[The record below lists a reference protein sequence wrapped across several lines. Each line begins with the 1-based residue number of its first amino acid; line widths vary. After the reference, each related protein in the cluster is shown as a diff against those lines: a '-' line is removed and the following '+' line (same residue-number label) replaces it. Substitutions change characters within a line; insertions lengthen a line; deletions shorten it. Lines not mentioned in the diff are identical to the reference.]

1 MEYYPRKIEEKLEY
15 WLNRKEVIIIKGPRQ
30 SGKTTL
36 LLHLK
41 EKYDGEYITLEDDI
55 LLKSL
60 EENPKE
66 FVKRYLDKKILSIDE
81 AQYCK
86 KIGKIVKLI
95 FDVFSDKIKIVTTGS
110 GSFDIKVEIGK
121 YLVGRCVYFELF
133 PLDFEEFLLWKAKDL
148 YKIFIDLKN
157 SVKEFILSG
166 KNIENP
172 IFEKEFKSLLNEY
185 LIFGG
190 FPAIVKERDEKIKI
204 ELLKNLVRTYLE
216 KDVFF
221 FFNIYHLEKFR
232 NLLNFLSF
240 NIGSIIEFSSIS
252 KDLKIDYKTI
262 EKYISILTN
271 TYIISLISPFYK
283 NLSTELKKSKKV
295 YFIDLGI
302 RNSLLNNFLPI
313 DNRTDKGQMLENF
326 VFNEL
331 RSNFEGKINYWRTTN
346 KNEVDFVLQVNDKIV
361 PIEVKT
367 SPNLKGGFVKFI
379 KTYKP
384 ECAIVFNGNE
394 FSIKKINNTK
404 IAFIPFY
411 YI

>member
-15 WLNRKEVIIIKGPRQ
+15 WINRKEVIIIKGPRQ

-41 EKYDGEYITLEDDI
+41 EKYNGEYITLEDDI

-66 FVKRYLDKKILSIDE
+66 FVKRYLDKKILYIDE

-95 FDVFSDKIKIVTTGS
+95 FDTFSEKIKIIITGS

-121 YLVGRCVYFELF
+121 YLVGRCIYFELF

-166 KNIENP
+166 KSIENP
-172 IFEKEFKSLLNEY
+172 VFEKEFKSLLNEY

-190 FPAIVKERDEKIKI
+190 FPAIVKEKDEKIKI
-204 ELLKNLVRTYLE
+204 ELLKNLIKTYLE

-221 FFNIYHLEKFR
+221 FFNVYHLEKFR

-271 TYIISLISPFYK
+271 TYIISLIPPFYR

-313 DNRTDKGQMLENF
+313 DNRTDKGQILENF

-346 KNEVDFVLQVNDKIV
+346 KNEVDFVLQVNNKVI

-367 SPNLKGGFVKFI
+367 SPNLKGSFIKFI

-384 ECAIVFNGNE
+384 ECAIVFNENE

-404 IAFIPFY
+404 IVFIPFY

>member
-1 MEYYPRKIEEKLEY
+1 MEYYPRKIEEKLEH
-15 WLNRKEVIIIKGPRQ
+15 WINRKEVIIIKGPRQ

-41 EKYDGEYITLEDDI
+41 EKYNGEYITLEDDV

-66 FVKRYLDKKILSIDE
+66 FVKRYLDKKILYIDE
-81 AQYCK
+81 AQYSK

-95 FDVFSDKIKIVTTGS
+95 FDIFSDKIKIVITGS

-121 YLVGRCVYFELF
+121 YLVGRCIYFELF

-148 YKIFIDLKN
+148 YKTFIDLRN

-172 IFEKEFKSLLNEY
+172 VFEKEFKSLLNEY

-190 FPAIVKERDEKIKI
+190 FPAIVKEKDEKIKI
-204 ELLKNLVRTYLE
+204 ELLKNLVKTYLE

-221 FFNIYHLEKFR
+221 FFNVYHLEKFR
-232 NLLNFLSF
+232 NLLNFISF
-240 NIGSIIEFSSIS
+240 NVGSIIEFSSIS
-252 KDLKIDYKTI
+252 KDLKIDYKTV

-271 TYIISLISPFYK
+271 TYIISLISPFYR

-313 DNRTDKGQMLENF
+313 DNRTDKGQIFENF

-331 RSNFEGKINYWRTTN
+331 RLNFDGKINYWRTTN

-384 ECAIVFNGNE
+384 ECAIVFNEKE
-394 FSIKKINNTK
+394 FSVKKINNTK
-404 IAFIPFY
+404 IVFIPFY

>member
-1 MEYYPRKIEEKLEY
+1 MEYYPRKIEEKLEH
-15 WLNRKEVIIIKGPRQ
+15 WINRKEVIIVKGPRQ

-41 EKYDGEYITLEDDI
+41 EKYNGEYITLEDDV

-60 EENPKE
+60 DENPKE
-66 FVKRYLDKKILSIDE
+66 FVKRYLDKKILYIDE
-81 AQYCK
+81 AQYSK

-95 FDVFSDKIKIVTTGS
+95 FDIFSDKIKIVITGS

-121 YLVGRCVYFELF
+121 YLVGRCIYFELF
-133 PLDFEEFLLWKAKDL
+133 PLDFEEFLVWKAKDL
-148 YKIFIDLKN
+148 HKTFIDLKN

-172 IFEKEFKSLLNEY
+172 VFEKEFKSLLNEY

-190 FPAIVKERDEKIKI
+190 FPAIVKEKDEKIKI
-204 ELLKNLVRTYLE
+204 ELLKNLVKTYLE

-221 FFNIYHLEKFR
+221 FFNVYHLEKFR
-232 NLLNFLSF
+232 NLLNFISF
-240 NIGSIIEFSSIS
+240 NVGSIIEFYSIS

-271 TYIISLISPFYK
+271 TYIISLISPFYR

-313 DNRTDKGQMLENF
+313 DNRTDKGQIFENF

-331 RSNFEGKINYWRTTN
+331 RLNFDGKINYWRTTN

-384 ECAIVFNGNE
+384 EFAIVFNEKE
-394 FSIKKINNTK
+394 FSVKKINNTK
-404 IAFIPFY
+404 VAFLPFY